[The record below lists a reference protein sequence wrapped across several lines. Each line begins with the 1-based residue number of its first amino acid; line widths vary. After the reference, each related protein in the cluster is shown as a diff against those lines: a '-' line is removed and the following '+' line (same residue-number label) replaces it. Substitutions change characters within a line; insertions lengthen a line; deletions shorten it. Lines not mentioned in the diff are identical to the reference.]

1 MVTARCRTAIACS
14 GLAVLAVLAFPA
26 AASAHAMLE
35 SSSPARGAQV
45 ERAPDRVELRFNEP
59 VEIAFGAVRVYD
71 ADGGRMDSG
80 PTEHP
85 GGRGEAVAVKL
96 RGGLGDGVY
105 TATYRVIS
113 ADSHPVA
120 GGSTSRLAPA
130 VPRPPRASTN

>member
-96 RGGLGDGVY
+96 RGGLGDGSTRPP
-105 TATYRVIS
+105 TASSPPTPTRS
-113 ADSHPVA
+113 P